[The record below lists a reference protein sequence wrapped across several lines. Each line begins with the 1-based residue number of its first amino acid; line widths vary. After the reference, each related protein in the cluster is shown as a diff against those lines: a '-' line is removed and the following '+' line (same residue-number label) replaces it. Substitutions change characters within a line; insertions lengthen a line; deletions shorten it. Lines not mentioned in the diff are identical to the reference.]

1 MKRLGPVYTLAAGAA
16 MAVALGTISATTT
29 PTAQNAA
36 AQGDTAAAVIEA
48 TSEATPTATPDAAKT
63 VKPTPVK
70 ADYAGRVTGNGG
82 LIAISIRNGKAVA
95 YFCDGR
101 IEAWLKGKAADGKVT
116 LSGRNDASITA
127 KLGGGKAAGTL
138 AFNGRK
144 WTFNAPVVK
153 KPSGLY
159 RATAVV
165 RGANV
170 RAGWI
175 YLDDGTRVG
184 LTVVNDEVADVAIPE
199 PGQNAV
205 VDGVEVDPQ
214 DVDEFIEGF

>member
-1 MKRLGPVYTLAAGAA
+1 MKRLGPVYTLAAGAV
-16 MAVALGTISATTT
+16 MAVVLGTVSATTS
-29 PTAQNAA
+29 PTTQNVNAQD
-36 AQGDTAAAVIEA
+36 DTAATVAEA
-48 TSEATPTATPDAAKT
+48 TSQATPTPAAVRT
-63 VKPTPVK
+63 AKPTPAK

-82 LIAISIRNGKAVA
+82 LIAVSVRNGKAVA

-116 LSGRNDASITA
+116 LSGRNNASITA
-127 KLGGGKAAGTL
+127 RLGGGKAAGTL
-138 AFNGRK
+138 AFGGRK
-144 WTFNAPVVK
+144 WTFDAPVVK

-159 RATAVV
+159 RASAVV